1 MTFAVSVGAA
11 LVVEA
16 LVDGADG
23 ADATE
28 GSALG
33 AGAEAVEVGAACVFN
48 SARLSELV
56 VGELGVVAV
65 TLAAGEVERGAE
77 ATLERLELELVLGEA
92 LGEVFAILAGS
103 AGALGAGTLLRLGAG
118 MAGAVSVTLAELS
131 VEEVEASV
139 AAVAGGAVSV
149 LLAVCVAGS
158 GALTTLSLRL

>member
-16 LVDGADG
+16 LDDGADG

-28 GSALG
+28 VSALG

-48 SARLSELV
+48 GARLSELV
-56 VGELGVVAV
+56 VVELSVVAV

-77 ATLERLELELVLGEA
+77 ATLERLEVVLGDA

-103 AGALGAGTLLRLGAG
+103 AGALGAGALLRLGAG
-118 MAGAVSVTLAELS
+118 MGGAVSVTLAEVS
-131 VEEVEASV
+131 VEAVEASEG
-139 AAVAGGAVSV
+139 AVAGGAVSA